1 MSSQENHLYEF
12 GPYVMD
18 PRSRIL
24 LKDGATVRL
33 TPKAFDTL
41 LVLVQ
46 HAPQVV
52 AKEQLLKEVWPDIFV
67 EEGSLSHNIHGLR
80 KVLGDGSSEPRYIET
95 IPKRGYRFVAP
106 VKVSGAD
113 TAQSDVSDNV
123 EVEEAL
129 IVEPPVVGKPTLAPV
144 VTNRHT
150 KRRRM
155 WAGVAAVAL
164 VGSAIAGFIFIKR
177 TPATAPL
184 VTRAKT
190 TLVRLTNNN
199 AMDCQPVWSPD
210 GSRIAFWSNREGK
223 KEIYVMD
230 ADGTNVK
237 RLTHNLADDVNPS
250 WSRSEEHT
258 SELQSRL
265 HLVCRLLLEKK

>member
-41 LVLVQ
+41 LILVQ

-52 AKEQLLKEVWPDIFV
+52 LKETLLKEVWPDIYV

-80 KVLGDGSSEPRYIET
+80 KVLGDDSSEPRYIET

-106 VKVSGAD
+106 VKVSRANTGESDQNQPGAEFL
-113 TAQSDVSDNV
+113 VV
-123 EVEEAL
+123 E
-129 IVEPPVVGKPTLAPV
+129 KPTPVPV
-144 VTNRHT
+144 VTNR
-150 KRRRM
+150 KKKPWI
-155 WAGVAAVAL
+155 WAGVAAVLL

-177 TPATAPL
+177 APATVP
-184 VTRAKT
+184 
-190 TLVRLTNNN
+190 
-199 AMDCQPVWSPD
+199 PV
-210 GSRIAFWSNREGK
+210 
-223 KEIYVMD
+223 
-230 ADGTNVK
+230 
-237 RLTHNLADDVNPS
+237 
-250 WSRSEEHT
+250 
-258 SELQSRL
+258 
-265 HLVCRLLLEKK
+265 